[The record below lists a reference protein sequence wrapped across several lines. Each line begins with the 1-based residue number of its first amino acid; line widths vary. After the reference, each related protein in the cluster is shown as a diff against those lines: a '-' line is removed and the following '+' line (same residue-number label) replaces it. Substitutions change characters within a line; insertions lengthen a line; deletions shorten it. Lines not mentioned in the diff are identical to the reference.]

1 MPPPKPTIEDIKEE
15 IKLTKIITDTVKGG
29 MLSGI
34 VKIVFRSSN
43 SSKVPVIKDLRAIAL
58 GV

>member
-34 VKIVFRSSN
+34 VRIVFRS
-43 SSKVPVIKDLRAIAL
+43 IIT
-58 GV
+58 